1 VNVRILEGDAVEAVD
16 MPLADARRSGA
27 TMLFG
32 EKYPDVVRVVSMG
45 GYSKELCG
53 GTHLT
58 NTGQVGLFRIVGEE
72 SVSAGT
78 RRITALT
85 GAAALD
91 RVRRD
96 ESLLRELSVA
106 LKVPA
111 DELPHRVEAMAEEI
125 RRLKKQQAAGGAK
138 AEQTDIAGL
147 IDGAESM
154 GDVKLVVKE
163 IAGATPDS
171 LRDLID
177 KIRRKTAPVAVMLA
191 TRQEEGK
198 VLLVAGLSRDL
209 VEQGADAVK
218 WVRQVAKLVQGG
230 GGGRPDMAQAGGKD
244 AERLPEALATARG
257 ALEVCLDS

>member
-1 VNVRILEGDAVEAVD
+1 
-16 MPLADARRSGA
+16 
-27 TMLFG
+27 
-32 EKYPDVVRVVSMG
+32 
-45 GYSKELCG
+45 ELCG

-85 GAAALD
+85 GEAAME

-96 ESLLRELSVA
+96 ETLLRELSAA

-125 RRLKKQQAAGGAK
+125 RRLKKQAAGGAK
-138 AEQTDIAGL
+138 AEQTDVAGL
-147 IDGAESM
+147 IAGAESM
-154 GDVKLVVKE
+154 GDVKLIVKE
-163 IAGATPDS
+163 IAGATPEA

-230 GGGRPDMAQAGGKD
+230 GGGRPDMAQAGGKN

-257 ALEVCLDS
+257 ELEACLDL